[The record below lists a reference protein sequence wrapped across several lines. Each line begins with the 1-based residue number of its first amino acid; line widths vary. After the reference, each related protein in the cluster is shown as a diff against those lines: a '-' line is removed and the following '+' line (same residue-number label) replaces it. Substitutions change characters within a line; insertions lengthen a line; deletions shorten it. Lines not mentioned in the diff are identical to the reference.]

1 MPGIGT
7 FRIGMARGVGEGLR
21 IGTVRF
27 VPRGVAK
34 RDYAGRDYFDVWF
47 PTVAPSR
54 ALVRWLKSQ
63 PWSPAVQRRYEAR
76 YRREMRRPDAARAI
90 ELLAAIAQHARI
102 SIGCYCED
110 ERRCH
115 RSLLLDLIHSK
126 YAPRRRGDAEAADIA
141 RGSLR
146 ERKANRK

>member
-1 MPGIGT
+1 MPGIGA
-7 FRIGMARGVGEGLR
+7 FRIGTARAAGEGLR

-34 RDYAGRDYFDVWF
+34 RDYAARDYFDVWF

-63 PWSPAVQRRYEAR
+63 AWSPAVQRRYEAR

-90 ELLAAIAQHARI
+90 ELLAAIARHAAI

-115 RSLLLDLIHSK
+115 RSILLDLLRTQSS
-126 YAPRRRGDAEAADIA
+126 PRRRGGAD
-141 RGSLR
+141 R
-146 ERKANRK
+146 